1 MTEAR
6 TGTELVEAGR
16 GGGGSGI
23 RSEWE
28 CVLWLSNGEMDCR
41 QEDFQQE
48 DQLRGCCITV
58 HPS

>member
-6 TGTELVEAGR
+6 TGITGLGR
-16 GGGGSGI
+16 EWGGGSGI

-28 CVLWLSNGEMDCR
+28 CLLWLSNGEMDCR